1 MRRVIWLVLLMAL
14 LWSAWWGVA
23 TYGVARGIEGWLN
36 ARQTEGWQAET
47 SAITSGGYPK
57 DIRVTVKDIALADP
71 DTGVAVQVSNL
82 QVQAPVWDPGTLT
95 LNLPENPILLA
106 SPEGRSR
113 LLMQMG
119 QARLAVKTTASLALE
134 QMETTADAWLL
145 DAEAGDILAGGAS
158 RLSVVQDPEVTAKYR
173 FKMNIDALR
182 PGEVPRGALYI
193 PQDWPVTFDQFA
205 LNTTVVFDRPWDITA
220 LEVSRPQPRQIVI
233 QRAEAAWGALQLRF
247 AAALDVDA
255 QGDASGTLN
264 VQARN
269 WRAMLILAE
278 TSGALSPSLRQQIE
292 QALSTFAGLAGNP
305 ETLDLALTL
314 RGGTVFLGFLPLGP
328 APRLILR

>member
-1 MRRVIWLVLLMAL
+1 MRRVIWLILGVAL

-23 TYGVARGIEGWLN
+23 TFGVARGIEGWLS

-71 DTGVAVQVSNL
+71 DTGAAVQASSL
-82 QVQAPVWDPGTLT
+82 QVQAPVWDPGTVT
-95 LNLPENPILLA
+95 LDLPKDPILLA

-113 LLMQMG
+113 LLMQKG
-119 QARLAVKTTASLALE
+119 QARLAVTPTASLALE
-134 QMETTADAWLL
+134 QMEATADAWLL
-145 DAEAGDILAGGAS
+145 DAEAGDILAGGTS
-158 RLSVVQDPEVTAKYR
+158 RLSVVQDPEMAAKYR
-173 FKMNIDALR
+173 FEMGIDALR
-182 PGEVPRGALYI
+182 PGEVPRRALYI
-193 PQDWPVTFDQFA
+193 PLDWPVTFDQFA
-205 LNTTVVFDRPWDITA
+205 LNTTVIFDRSWDITA

-233 QRAEAAWGALQLRF
+233 HSAEAAWGALQLRF
-247 AAALDVDA
+247 AAALDVDV
-255 QGDASGTLN
+255 QGTASGTLN

-269 WRAMLILAE
+269 WRSMLILAE
-278 TSGALSPSLRQQIE
+278 TSGALRPQIE